1 MTNTMTNNIWTL
13 KTGIKKADFD
23 QIVGSAVLNDED
35 GNMLYAVGMVDAG
48 KADGSI
54 NEKML
59 NCNAVIDGEL
69 ALTTVLPRNKSVDEV
84 IRENYKAIV
93 NAEKYLPQVAELV
106 TREAGVVS
114 RIKAEMVSAE

>member
-1 MTNTMTNNIWTL
+1 MANTMKNNIWTL

-23 QIVGSAVLNDED
+23 QLVGSAVLNDED
-35 GNMLYAVGMVDAG
+35 GNMLYAVGMVAES

-54 NEKML
+54 SEKML

-69 ALTTVLPRNKSVDEV
+69 ALTTVLPRNKSVDEIV
-84 IRENYKAIV
+84 KENYKAIV

-106 TREAGVVS
+106 TKEAGVVS
-114 RIKAEMVSAE
+114 RIKAEMTAE

>member
-23 QIVGSAVLNDED
+23 QLVGSAILNDEE
-35 GNMLYAVGMVDAG
+35 GNMLYAVGMVAES

-54 NEKML
+54 SEKML

-93 NAEKYLPQVAELV
+93 NAEKYLPHVAELV
-106 TREAGVVS
+106 TKEAGVVS
-114 RIKAEMVSAE
+114 RIKAEMTAE

>member
-23 QIVGSAVLNDED
+23 QLVGSAILNDEE
-35 GNMLYAVGMVDAG
+35 GNMLYAVGMVAES

-106 TREAGVVS
+106 TKEAGVVS
-114 RIKAEMVSAE
+114 RIKAEMTAE

>member
-48 KADGSI
+48 KAEGSI

-114 RIKAEMVSAE
+114 RIKAEMVFAE

>member
-23 QIVGSAVLNDED
+23 QLVGSAVLNDEE
-35 GNMLYAVGMVDAG
+35 GNMLYAVGMVAES

-54 NEKML
+54 SEKTL

-69 ALTTVLPRNKSVDEV
+69 ALTTVLPRNKSVDEIV
-84 IRENYKAIV
+84 KENYKAIV

-106 TREAGVVS
+106 TKEAGVVS
-114 RIKAEMVSAE
+114 RIKAEMTAE

>member
-1 MTNTMTNNIWTL
+1 MTNEMKNNVWTL

-23 QIVGSAVLNDED
+23 QLVGSAVLNDEE
-35 GNMLYAVGMVDAG
+35 GNMLYAVGMVAES

-54 NEKML
+54 GEKML
-59 NCNAVIDGEL
+59 NCNAIIDGEL

-93 NAEKYLPQVAELV
+93 NAEKYLPQIAELV
-106 TREAGVVS
+106 TKEAGVVS
-114 RIKAEMVSAE
+114 RIKAEMTAE

>member
-1 MTNTMTNNIWTL
+1 MTNEMKNNVWTL

-54 NEKML
+54 SEKML

-93 NAEKYLPQVAELV
+93 NAEKYLPQVAEMV
-106 TREAGVVS
+106 EKEAGVVS
-114 RIKAEMVSAE
+114 RIKAEMTAE

>member
-48 KADGSI
+48 KAEGSI